1 MTLLIL
7 EEVIG
12 DLLLGIDF
20 LEQCNATLQCG
31 GITARM
37 HRKKRNKNRTR
48 KSHGI
53 GSLATGDLTDA
64 EIQETLKKELDMM
77 SQIKGVSHI
86 ATHKIFMKHDRP
98 IKQSSPVVIVEKKNK
113 EWRLCIDYRQLN
125 EHSERDA
132 YPVPRMD
139 HILNQLREAK
149 SSWLQEANP
158 GCSGR
163 QTSASQETNSYTN
176 HGNNTANDGDTN
188 NQGNDH
194 GNNTANGNN
203 SNNQEND
210 HGNNTA
216 NDGDTN
222 NQGNDHGNNTANG
235 NNSNNQK
242 NDHGN
247 KTTTDDNNNNQG
259 NDTANNGQRST
270 TPHAQDNNR
279 NKKERAG

>member
-1 MTLLIL
+1 MRRHHSK
-7 EEVIG
+7 
-12 DLLLGIDF
+12 
-20 LEQCNATLQCG
+20 NAQ
-31 GITARM
+31 
-37 HRKKRNKNRTR
+37 KKRNKNRTR

-86 ATHKIFMKHDRP
+86 ATNKIFMKHDRP
-98 IKQSSPVVIVEKKNK
+98 IKQ
-113 EWRLCIDYRQLN
+113 R
-125 EHSERDA
+125 
-132 YPVPRMD
+132 
-139 HILNQLREAK
+139 

-158 GCSGR
+158 GRSGR
-163 QTSASQETNSYTN
+163 QTSASQETNSYT
-176 HGNNTANDGDTN
+176 
-188 NQGNDH
+188 
-194 GNNTANGNN
+194 
-203 SNNQEND
+203 D

-222 NQGNDHGNNTANG
+222 NQGNDHGNNTANDG
-235 NNSNNQK
+235 DINNQGNDHGDNTANDNNTNNQE

-247 KTTTDDNNNNQG
+247 KTATDDNNNNQG

-279 NKKERAG
+279 NKKEQAG